1 MTGFLD
7 IVLWS
12 VLGIHLL
19 MALVAAWQT
28 WRGAN
33 SIERLIGL
41 DLASTLTLA
50 VLVLVSIIQ
59 KNSIFMDVAIAL
71 AALSYLSTVVLAKFV
86 SDHKVF

>member
-1 MTGFLD
+1 MTEILD
-7 IVLWS
+7 YVLWS
-12 VLGIHLL
+12 VLGVHLL
-19 MALVAAWQT
+19 MALVAAWRT

-33 SIERLIGL
+33 SVERLIGL

-59 KNSIFMDVAIAL
+59 QNSIFMDVAIAL

>member
-1 MTGFLD
+1 MTEV
-7 IVLWS
+7 IEVVLWS
-12 VLGIHLL
+12 VLAVHLL
-19 MALVAAWQT
+19 MGLVAAWRT

-50 VLVLVSIIQ
+50 VLVLVSITQ
-59 KNSIFMDVAIAL
+59 QNSIYMDVAIAL
-71 AALSYLSTVVLAKFV
+71 AALSYLATVVLAKFI

>member
-7 IVLWS
+7 IVIWS
-12 VLGIHLL
+12 VLSVHLL
-19 MALVAAWQT
+19 MVLVAAWRT

-59 KNSIFMDVAIAL
+59 KNSIFIDVAIAL

>member
-1 MTGFLD
+1 M
-7 IVLWS
+7 
-12 VLGIHLL
+12 
-19 MALVAAWQT
+19 
-28 WRGAN
+28 N

-59 KNSIFMDVAIAL
+59 QNSIFMDVAIAL
-71 AALSYLSTVVLAKFV
+71 VALSYLSTVVLAKFV